1 MVRIRLLVTVALAI
15 AAFVVTSAQAAPPK
29 LVGAVAESSYNITL
43 KEGGTKVTRLKPGTY
58 TFVIKDSAAS
68 HNFHLTG
75 PAVNKKTGVAAK
87 VVVTWTLTLKKG
99 KYRYFCDPHASF
111 MSGTFKVA

>member
-1 MVRIRLLVTVALAI
+1 
-15 AAFVVTSAQAAPPK
+15 
-29 LVGAVAESSYNITL
+29 
-43 KEGGTKVTRLKPGTY
+43 
-58 TFVIKDSAAS
+58 VIKDSAAS